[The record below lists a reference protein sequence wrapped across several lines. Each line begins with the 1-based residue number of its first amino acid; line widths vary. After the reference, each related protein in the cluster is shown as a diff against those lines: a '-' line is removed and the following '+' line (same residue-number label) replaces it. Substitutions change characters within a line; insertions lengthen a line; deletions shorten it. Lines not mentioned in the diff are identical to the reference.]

1 MHQWHMYFNSY
12 STAERSIFSHFA
24 SSSSSFEHRAWN
36 THTSNNESNLFSIYA
51 WIFVSVAS
59 ILSWLL
65 LYSTIMW
72 MSGKRKIHVLYL
84 LFVQLTFP
92 RPNRIT
98 DVFFTTFF
106 LSFFLFLYFFFVSIF
121 QFARLKWSINNDFQ
135 MNAAAAGQ
143 QQNLKKG
150 SQWNAV
156 YTVYAIQHIIY
167 MFSNM
172 QTKV

>member
-24 SSSSSFEHRAWN
+24 SSSSSFAHRAWN

-98 DVFFTTFF
+98 DVFFTTLFF
-106 LSFFLFLYFFFVSIF
+106 SLSFCFYVFSLF
-121 QFARLKWSINNDFQ
+121 QFFSSPGWSEALTMIFKWMQLQLDNNR
-135 MNAAAAGQ
+135 
-143 QQNLKKG
+143 
-150 SQWNAV
+150 
-156 YTVYAIQHIIY
+156 I
-167 MFSNM
+167 
-172 QTKV
+172 

>member
-24 SSSSSFEHRAWN
+24 SSSTSSSFAHRAWN

-72 MSGKRKIHVLYL
+72 MSGERKIHVLYL

-98 DVFFTTFF
+98 DVFFH
-106 LSFFLFLYFFFVSIF
+106 YFFFSLSFCFNVFSLF
-121 QFARLKWSINNDFQ
+121 QFFSSAGWSEALTMIFKWMQLQLDNNR
-135 MNAAAAGQ
+135 
-143 QQNLKKG
+143 
-150 SQWNAV
+150 
-156 YTVYAIQHIIY
+156 I
-167 MFSNM
+167 
-172 QTKV
+172 